1 MWPPFKNVAADASKI
16 RISRWDDP
24 ELSGWAL
31 NLIIVVIIRD
41 TEQKLTER
49 KKRKPCD
56 ERRDWND
63 AVISQG
69 VSGVT

>member
-1 MWPPFKNVAADASKI
+1 MTS
-16 RISRWDDP
+16 
-24 ELSGWAL
+24 
-31 NLIIVVIIRD
+31 VIIRD